1 MKYTDDCYNHYER
14 SLSAEMV
21 VIMLMVMMIIPMLR
35 KAVGGPGSP
44 PHYKCHITAMCIV
57 FIKTT
62 INMGMMT
69 MDVLPPH
76 QISNFLIDLTVWLFS
91 MKICHAPFGVFF
103 LYKQILFKGV
113 CERICQLGNLIHA
126 QCALFMC
133 VCF

>member
-1 MKYTDDCYNHYER
+1 MKYTDDCDNHYER

-69 MDVLPPH
+69 MDVLHPH
-76 QISNFLIDLTVWLFS
+76 QIRFLPDPGVSGVRS
-91 MKICHAPFGVFF
+91 MGPGLCTSLHPAV
-103 LYKQILFKGV
+103 L
-113 CERICQLGNLIHA
+113 
-126 QCALFMC
+126 
-133 VCF
+133 